1 VGGALAET
9 TPVPPVQ
16 KPKPQPQPAPVQPR
30 GKPGDAA
37 KPKPKPGDAAKPKPG
52 DPPKPAPDVAG
63 APVAPAGDLVIG
75 AYLSLTGAQA
85 TFGMSTDEGIALAVD
100 EQNRA
105 GGVRGHKIVLRTL
118 DTAGRSSGAADAVTR
133 LVTREGAIAILGEV
147 TSGTTLAGA
156 AVAQQSGIPMI
167 TPAATNPAVTEV
179 GDMISRACMLDDD
192 QAAAMAAFA
201 RDRLKL
207 SRVAV
212 LYDQAQ
218 PYSTGLATSFAKAF
232 SRLGGTITGVQRYT
246 SGDQDLQTQL
256 EAIRDAKAQAVF
268 APGFYT
274 DVGGIAK
281 QLRALGVTAPLL
293 GTDGW
298 DSPQLAQIAGAAIDG
313 SYYAGHFAADD
324 PRPIV

>member
-1 VGGALAET
+1 
-9 TPVPPVQ
+9 
-16 KPKPQPQPAPVQPR
+16 
-30 GKPGDAA
+30 
-37 KPKPKPGDAAKPKPG
+37 
-52 DPPKPAPDVAG
+52 
-63 APVAPAGDLVIG
+63 
-75 AYLSLTGAQA
+75 
-85 TFGMSTDEGIALAVD
+85 
-100 EQNRA
+100 
-105 GGVRGHKIVLRTL
+105 
-118 DTAGRSSGAADAVTR
+118 
-133 LVTREGAIAILGEV
+133 
-147 TSGTTLAGA
+147 
-156 AVAQQSGIPMI
+156 MI
-167 TPAATNPAVTEV
+167 TPSATNPAVTEV

-201 RDRLKL
+201 RGRLKL

-218 PYSTGLATSFAKAF
+218 PYSTGLATAFGKAF
-232 SRLGGTITGVQRYT
+232 SRLGGTITGVQRYNG
-246 SGDQDLQTQL
+246 GDQDLQAQL

-268 APGFYT
+268 VPGFYA

-324 PRPIV
+324 PRPIVKAFAKQFQAKHTGAPDALAALGYDAARLLFDAMARARSLSGTDLAEAIAATKGFEGVTGSITMGAGRNPKKPATIVQLKAGKPAFVTTIAPP